1 VAVRGNTPGHS
12 YGALLDALRG
22 LRWPSRARSSA
33 PSVGHHASRR
43 RGTDIEL
50 TEYRAYRQGDDP
62 RRLDWKLLARTDRA
76 YLRITDQH
84 AVLPTLIVVD
94 GSASMA
100 FPEPD
105 HAKWRQACAIAVGL
119 ASLAHAS
126 GDPVAL
132 AVGNQQA
139 TQLPFRTKR
148 SVLPDLIRTLDGV
161 SPGGTAALTRLL
173 PAFRGVGRLVL
184 VSDLLDDDAEL
195 QSIAGQWGSRSVEVV
210 VAHIVATEEL
220 DPPRAAR
227 VTDPENTA
235 MRRTLDEPGRAAYR
249 TGFATWRAE
258 VANSWRALGARYLV
272 IDTSEPAVHAVRRIV
287 ST

>member
-1 VAVRGNTPGHS
+1 M
-12 YGALLDALRG
+12 
-22 LRWPSRARSSA
+22 
-33 PSVGHHASRR
+33 GHHASRR

-84 AVLPTLIVVD
+84 AVLPTLIAVD

-119 ASLAHAS
+119 ASLAHAA

-132 AVGNQQA
+132 AVGNQHA
-139 TQLPFRTKR
+139 KQLPFRTR
-148 SVLPDLIRTLDGV
+148 QSLLPELIRALDTV
-161 SPGGTAALTRLL
+161 SPGGRAALGRLL
-173 PAFRGVGRLVL
+173 PGFRGVGRLVV

-195 QSIAGQWGSRSVEVV
+195 RRIAGQWRSRSVEVI

-220 DPPRAAR
+220 DPPRAPR
-227 VTDPENTA
+227 VIDPEDPSIT
-235 MRRTLDEPGRAAYR
+235 RTLDEPTRQVYDASFAAWRAAVA
-249 TGFATWRAE
+249 GGWRE
-258 VANSWRALGARYLV
+258 LGARYV
-272 IDTSEPAVHAVRRIV
+272 TIDTSEPAEHAVRRIV
-287 ST
+287 SG